1 MRVTLRRAVGVAGV
15 LAAAA
20 LAPAARAQAPGR
32 QDSGPVPTFTFI
44 RVQTTV
50 SVPDG
55 GTATLGGY
63 GRLSEGR
70 TAFGAPGLGR
80 GFRNVGYGR
89 SAAGSRVSV
98 SVRVIDL
105 REEEYR
111 QTGYRS
117 R

>member
-1 MRVTLRRAVGVAGV
+1 MRVTLRRAAVAV
-15 LAAAA
+15 ALMAAAA

-32 QDSGPVPTFTFI
+32 QGSVPTITII
-44 RVQTTV
+44 RLQTTV
-50 SVPDG
+50 TAPDG
-55 GTATLGGY
+55 GTASLGGY

-70 TAFGAPGLGR
+70 TEYGAPGLGR

-98 SVRVIDL
+98 RVRVIDL

>member
-1 MRVTLRRAVGVAGV
+1 MRVTLRRAAAVAGV
-15 LAAAA
+15 LVAAA

-32 QDSGPVPTFTFI
+32 QGPVPTITFI

-50 SVPDG
+50 TVPDG
-55 GTATLGGY
+55 GTVTLGGY

-70 TAFGAPGLGR
+70 TAYGAPGLGR
-80 GFRNVGYGR
+80 GSRNVGYGR
-89 SAAGSRVSV
+89 SAVGSGVSV
-98 SVRVIDL
+98 RVRVIDL